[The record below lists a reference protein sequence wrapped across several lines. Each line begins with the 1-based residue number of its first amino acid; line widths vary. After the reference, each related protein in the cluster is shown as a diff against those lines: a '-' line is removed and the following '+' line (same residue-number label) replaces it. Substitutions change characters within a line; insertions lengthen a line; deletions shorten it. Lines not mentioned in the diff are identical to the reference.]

1 MTYTE
6 LLDFLDHH
14 LNYPFLDGHASATV
28 LAAAQ
33 AGQVADPL
41 TQEVV
46 LELFRANACAT
57 VSDPVERAASFN
69 GLASLRLRS
78 QADDSDPHLF
88 RKVLKL
94 SQELD
99 NAFDQELIRQRG

>member
-6 LLDFLDHH
+6 LLDFLDQH
-14 LNYPFLDGHASATV
+14 LNYPFLEGHNSATI

-33 AGQVADPL
+33 SGQVEDPL
-41 TQEVV
+41 TREVV
-46 LELFRANACAT
+46 LELFRANACT
-57 VSDPVERAASFN
+57 SVSDPVERATSFN